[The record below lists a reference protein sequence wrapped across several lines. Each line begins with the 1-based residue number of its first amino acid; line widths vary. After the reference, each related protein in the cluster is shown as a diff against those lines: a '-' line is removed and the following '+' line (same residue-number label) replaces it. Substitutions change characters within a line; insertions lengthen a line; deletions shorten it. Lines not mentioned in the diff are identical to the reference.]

1 MRRTLVILGVCAALA
16 ACSNSDGSKAAS
28 TDAPS
33 AASTAPLTTSSAT
46 TPAAVADTTA
56 AAPSAT
62 TAPAIP
68 DTSVEAA
75 PSGDVDPCAIV
86 TTDDV
91 AAAFGGSV
99 AAGVI
104 NPDNG
109 GCDYEITG
117 ETNTGPSGILT
128 QVSIEFTG
136 AEFGSYE
143 RAKVVFPDVVKVDG
157 VGSEAYYLS
166 FGSQLHINIGGQE
179 LVISGL
185 FPGDDAAVQDEVVA
199 FGKTV
204 VSKL

>member
-1 MRRTLVILGVCAALA
+1 MVGLCAVLG
-16 ACSNSDGSKAAS
+16 ACSSSSDSKTVS
-28 TDAPS
+28 TAAPS
-33 AASTAPLTTSSAT
+33 AASTPTSAGVSAT
-46 TPAAVADTTA
+46 TLAPVVDSVASAPTATNAAAAPTTTA
-56 AAPSAT
+56 AAA
-62 TAPAIP
+62 
-68 DTSVEAA
+68 VA
-75 PSGDVDPCAIV
+75 PSGKVDPCGIV
-86 TTDDV
+86 TTADV

-117 ETNTGPSGILT
+117 QTNTGPSGVLT

-136 AEFGSYE
+136 ADFGSYE
-143 RAKVVFPDVVKVDG
+143 KMKVVFPDVVKVDG

-166 FGSQLHINIGGQE
+166 FGSQLHINVGGQE

-185 FPGDDAAVQDEVVA
+185 FPGDDTAVQAEVVA

-204 VSKL
+204 VGKL

>member
-1 MRRTLVILGVCAALA
+1 M
-16 ACSNSDGSKAAS
+16 
-28 TDAPS
+28 
-33 AASTAPLTTSSAT
+33 TS
-46 TPAAVADTTA
+46 A

-62 TAPAIP
+62 EAPAIP
-68 DTSVEAA
+68 DTTGAVA
-75 PSGDVDPCAIV
+75 PPGTVDPCAIV

-99 AAGVI
+99 VAGVT

-136 AEFGSYE
+136 ADFNPYE
-143 RAKVVFPDVVKVDG
+143 KAKVVFPDLVKVDG

-166 FGSQLHINIGGQE
+166 FGSQLHVNIGGQE

-185 FPGDDAAVQDEVVA
+185 FPGDDAAVQAEVIA
-199 FGKTV
+199 FGKTLV
-204 VSKL
+204 GKL

>member
-1 MRRTLVILGVCAALA
+1 MTI
-16 ACSNSDGSKAAS
+16 
-28 TDAPS
+28 
-33 AASTAPLTTSSAT
+33 
-46 TPAAVADTTA
+46 
-56 AAPSAT
+56 
-62 TAPAIP
+62 
-68 DTSVEAA
+68 
-75 PSGDVDPCAIV
+75 
-86 TTDDV
+86 DDV

-117 ETNTGPSGILT
+117 QTNTGPSGVLT

-157 VGSEAYYLS
+157 VSSEAYYLS
-166 FGSQLHINIGGQE
+166 FGSQLHVNIGGQE

-185 FPGDDAAVQDEVVA
+185 FPGDDTAVQAEVIA

-204 VSKL
+204 VGKL

>member
-1 MRRTLVILGVCAALA
+1 MA
-16 ACSNSDGSKAAS
+16 
-28 TDAPS
+28 DAPKG
-33 AASTAPLTTSSAT
+33 A
-46 TPAAVADTTA
+46 
-56 AAPSAT
+56 
-62 TAPAIP
+62 
-68 DTSVEAA
+68 
-75 PSGDVDPCAIV
+75 VDPCAIV

-117 ETNTGPSGILT
+117 QTNTGPSGILT

-136 AEFGSYE
+136 ADFGSYE
-143 RAKVVFPDVVKVDG
+143 KTKVVFPDVVKVDG

-166 FGSQLHINIGGQE
+166 FGSQLHVNIGGQE

-185 FPGDDAAVQDEVVA
+185 FPGDDTAVQAEVIA

-204 VSKL
+204 GGKL

>member
-1 MRRTLVILGVCAALA
+1 MRRTLVILGLCAALA

-28 TDAPS
+28 TS
-33 AASTAPLTTSSAT
+33 
-46 TPAAVADTTA
+46 
-56 AAPSAT
+56 APSAT
-62 TAPAIP
+62 STASPATSPAAVSATSAVAPVATDAAAIP
-68 DTSVEAA
+68 DTTVAVA
-75 PSGDVDPCAIV
+75 PPGTVDPCSIV
-86 TTDDV
+86 TIDDV

-117 ETNTGPSGILT
+117 QTNTGPSGILT

-136 AEFGSYE
+136 ADFGSYE
-143 RAKVVFPDVVKVDG
+143 KTKVVFPDVVKVDG

-166 FGSQLHINIGGQE
+166 FGSQLHVNIGGQE
-179 LVISGL
+179 MVISGL
-185 FPGDDAAVQDEVVA
+185 FPGDDTAVQAEVVA

-204 VSKL
+204 VGKL

>member
-1 MRRTLVILGVCAALA
+1 M
-16 ACSNSDGSKAAS
+16 
-28 TDAPS
+28 
-33 AASTAPLTTSSAT
+33 TS
-46 TPAAVADTTA
+46 A

-62 TAPAIP
+62 EAPAIP
-68 DTSVEAA
+68 DTTGAVA
-75 PSGDVDPCAIV
+75 PPGTVDPCAIV

-99 AAGVI
+99 AAGVT

-136 AEFGSYE
+136 ADFNPYE
-143 RAKVVFPDVVKVDG
+143 KAKVVFPDLVKVDG

-166 FGSQLHINIGGQE
+166 FGSQLHVNIGGQE

-185 FPGDDAAVQDEVVA
+185 FPGDDTAVQAEVVA
-199 FGKTV
+199 FGKTL